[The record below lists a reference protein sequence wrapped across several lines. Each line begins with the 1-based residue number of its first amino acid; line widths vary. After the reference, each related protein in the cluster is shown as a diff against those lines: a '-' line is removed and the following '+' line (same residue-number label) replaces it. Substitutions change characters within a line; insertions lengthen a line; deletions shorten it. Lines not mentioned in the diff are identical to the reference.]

1 MADDRS
7 RYHSERALAELELAR
22 KASCAD
28 AARAHLRLS
37 SLHLEK
43 SQALGGTADPQ
54 LVQHRL

>member
-7 RYHSERALAELELAR
+7 KYHSERAMVELDLAL

-28 AARAHLRLS
+28 AARAHFRLS

-43 SQALGGTADPQ
+43 SQALGGTADPRSA
-54 LVQHRL
+54 QHHL